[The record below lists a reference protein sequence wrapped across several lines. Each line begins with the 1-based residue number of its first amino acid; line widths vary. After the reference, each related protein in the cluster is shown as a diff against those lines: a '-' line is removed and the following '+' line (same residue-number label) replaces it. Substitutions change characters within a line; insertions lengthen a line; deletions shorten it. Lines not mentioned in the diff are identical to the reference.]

1 MQLPSPPRLMW
12 LIFVGFAISLA
23 YGLIGA
29 SLIATT
35 SGRSDAQRFLILFI
49 GPFNTLVSL
58 GLITGTA
65 LVVKDAQNVI
75 PETIESAFLVEE
87 LASTSYFRNKQNF
100 FSVRRALSFASE
112 FIVIAFVIFTL
123 CKFPLSGI
131 AEDVM
136 VAAACAQW
144 ALASY
149 VGRKLRYAGQML
161 YSLLDV
167 KLRRNL
173 FAKRELDLLNTSI
186 HIASTLTIVW
196 LYLHIRSYYTGPFQ
210 YTSMIGHSAQVFLLL
225 PAVLATPVILIFN
238 FFPRIVLRKIYAASI
253 DIELG
258 TLQVL
263 LHDDT
268 LGEFEK
274 KLRLMNFEK
283 MYRDELR
290 YNLQLTLGDLPIGL
304 TILIMLIQPLLKS

>member
-1 MQLPSPPRLMW
+1 MW
-12 LIFVGFAISLA
+12 LIFLGFAISLA
-23 YGLIGA
+23 YGLLGA
-29 SLIATT
+29 AIIYFTA
-35 SGRSDAQRFLILFI
+35 GRADAQRFLVLFI

-65 LVVKDAQNVI
+65 LVVGSAQRVI
-75 PETIESAFLVEE
+75 PETIEAAFTTAE
-87 LASTSYFRNKQNF
+87 LAPTSYYANRQKF
-100 FSVRRALSFASE
+100 FSVRRTITFASE
-112 FIVIAFVIFTL
+112 FIVIGFVIFTI

-136 VAAACAQW
+136 IAAACTQW
-144 ALASY
+144 ALATY

-167 KLRRNL
+167 KLARNV

-186 HIASTLTIVW
+186 HIASTLTIIW

-210 YTSMIGHSAQVFLLL
+210 YTSPIGHSAQVFLLL

-238 FFPRIVLRKIYAASI
+238 FFPRIVLRRIYAKSI
-253 DIELG
+253 DIELD
-258 TLQVL
+258 TLQLL
-263 LHDDT
+263 LHSDT
-268 LGEFEK
+268 LSEFEK
-274 KLRLMNFEK
+274 KLRLMSFDK

-304 TILIMLIQPLLKS
+304 TILIMLVQPFLKS

>member
-12 LIFVGFAISLA
+12 LIFLGFAISLA
-23 YGLIGA
+23 YGLFGA
-29 SLIATT
+29 AIIYLIE
-35 SGRSDAQRFLILFI
+35 GRTDAQRFLILFI

-65 LVVKDAQNVI
+65 LVVGNAQKVI
-75 PETIESAFLVEE
+75 PETIEAAFTTAE
-87 LASTSYFRNKQNF
+87 LASTSYFANRRKF
-100 FSVRRALSFASE
+100 FSTRRTITFASE
-112 FIVIAFVIFTL
+112 FIAIGFVIFTI

-131 AEDVM
+131 AEDIM
-136 VAAACAQW
+136 IAVACTQW

-167 KLRRNL
+167 KLARNL

-186 HIASTLTIVW
+186 HIASTLTIIW

-210 YTSMIGHSAQVFLLL
+210 YTSPIGHSAQVFLLL

-238 FFPRIVLRKIYAASI
+238 FFPRIVLRRIYAKSI
-253 DIELG
+253 EIELD

-263 LHDDT
+263 LQGDILSD
-268 LGEFEK
+268 FEK
-274 KLRLMNFEK
+274 KLRLMSFDK

-290 YNLQLTLGDLPIGL
+290 YNLQLTLADLPIGL
-304 TILIMLIQPLLKS
+304 TILIMLVQPLLKS